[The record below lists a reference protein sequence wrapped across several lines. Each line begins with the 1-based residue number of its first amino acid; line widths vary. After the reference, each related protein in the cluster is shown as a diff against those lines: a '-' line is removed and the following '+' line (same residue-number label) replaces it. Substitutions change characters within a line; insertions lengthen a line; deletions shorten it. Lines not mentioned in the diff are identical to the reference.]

1 MEPYTFPLIAD
12 NPKDY
17 QISFAVKDFD
27 GNVFFTNPAT
37 LNVDEY
43 YGSGIISSFSG
54 DISSTMQI
62 VSDSM
67 FSVLATSEYG
77 ISEVEFVDGVSVGFA
92 EDFVTVDSLLWRIL
106 EVTLKVNIYW
116 VMSLE
121 TQRGMSLGTHHPSL
135 TNLNEF
141 KHKTITL
148 VGSSGKQTAI
158 NFPIPELMRIALL

>member
-1 MEPYTFPLIAD
+1 MIVDTDYMEPYTFPLIAD

-62 VSDSM
+62 GSDSM

-77 ISEVEFVDGVSVGFA
+77 ISEVEFYVDGVSVGFA
-92 EDFVTVDSLLWRIL
+92 EDFGNGRFTFVADF
-106 EVTLKVNIYW
+106 
-116 VMSLE
+116 
-121 TQRGMSLGTHHPSL
+121 RG
-135 TNLNEF
+135 
-141 KHKTITL
+141 
-148 VGSSGKQTAI
+148 
-158 NFPIPELMRIALL
+158 